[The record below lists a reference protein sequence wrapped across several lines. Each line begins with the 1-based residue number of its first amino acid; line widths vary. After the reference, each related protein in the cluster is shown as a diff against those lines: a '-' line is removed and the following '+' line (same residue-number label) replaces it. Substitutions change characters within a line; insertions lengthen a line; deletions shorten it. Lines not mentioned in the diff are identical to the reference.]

1 MQKDGETVEAPL
13 HFGPRGRPHLRPRDC
28 LRECGATDTKKRK
41 AVALALAERLTFV
54 ANLLDSWGICG
65 IPGKSGGF
73 LGNLSDPWQ
82 IFRTPGKSAGF
93 LANLSDSWEIGRIRV
108 KSVGIL
114 KICRIPGG
122 SHLSDSW
129 EIGRDVLHEFP

>member
-41 AVALALAERLTFV
+41 AVALAL
-54 ANLLDSWGICG
+54 
-65 IPGKSGGF
+65 IPGESVGF
-73 LGNLSDPWQ
+73 LGNLM
-82 IFRTPGKSAGF
+82 
-93 LANLSDSWEIGRIRV
+93 DSWEICRIRGKSFGLLANLPDSWQIYRIPGRV